1 MMENKSI
8 SLNIHADGKN
18 MVIAYLLWWFLGWA
32 GIHRFYLGKTGSGI
46 AQLALTVIGW
56 ATAVV
61 LIGFVFLAIWGI
73 WWLCDA
79 YYVQKYVKESNQLAG
94 LDGST
99 FTVSTQK
106 QSSNNLEQLE
116 RLHALYEK
124 GVFTREEYE
133 QKKSELM

>member
-1 MMENKSI
+1 MENKSI

-56 ATAVV
+56 ATAVI

-79 YYVQKYVKESNQLAG
+79 YYVQKYVKESNKLAG

>member
-1 MMENKSI
+1 MENKSI

-56 ATAVV
+56 ATAVI
-61 LIGFVFLAIWGI
+61 LIGFVFLAIWGL

-79 YYVQKYVKESNQLAG
+79 YYVQKYVKERYNE
-94 LDGST
+94 
-99 FTVSTQK
+99 TV
-106 QSSNNLEQLE
+106 
-116 RLHALYEK
+116 
-124 GVFTREEYE
+124 
-133 QKKSELM
+133 

>member
-1 MMENKSI
+1 MENKSI
-8 SLNIHADGKN
+8 SLNIHAEGKN

-32 GIHRFYLGKTGSGI
+32 GIHRFYLGKTGSGV

-56 ATAVV
+56 ATAVI
-61 LIGFVFLAIWGI
+61 LIGFVFLGIWGI

-79 YYVQKYVKESNQLAG
+79 YYVQKYVRQSNQLAG

-99 FTVSTQK
+99 FTLSTQK

-124 GVFTREEYE
+124 GVFSREEYE

>member
-1 MMENKSI
+1 MENKSI

-56 ATAVV
+56 ATAVI
-61 LIGFVFLAIWGI
+61 LIGFVFLAIWGL

>member
-1 MMENKSI
+1 MEHKSI

>member
-1 MMENKSI
+1 MENKSI

-56 ATAVV
+56 ATAVI

-79 YYVQKYVKESNQLAG
+79 YYVQKYVRESNQLAG

-99 FTVSTQK
+99 FTLSTQK

>member
-1 MMENKSI
+1 MENKSI

-56 ATAVV
+56 ATAVI

-79 YYVQKYVKESNQLAG
+79 YYVQKYVKEANQLAG
-94 LDGST
+94 LEGST

-116 RLHALYEK
+116 RLHTLYEK

>member
-1 MMENKSI
+1 MMEHKSI

>member
-1 MMENKSI
+1 MENKSI
-8 SLNIHADGKN
+8 SLNIHAEGKN

-32 GIHRFYLGKTGSGI
+32 GIHRFYLGKTGTGI
-46 AQLALTVIGW
+46 AQLALTAIGW
-56 ATAVV
+56 ATAVI

-79 YYVQKYVKESNQLAG
+79 YYVQKYVRESNQLAG

>member
-1 MMENKSI
+1 MENKSI

-56 ATAVV
+56 ATAVI

>member
-1 MMENKSI
+1 MENKSI
-8 SLNIHADGKN
+8 LLNIHADGKN

-56 ATAVV
+56 ATAVI

>member
-1 MMENKSI
+1 MENKSI

-106 QSSNNLEQLE
+106 HSSNNLEQLE

>member
-1 MMENKSI
+1 MENKSI

-56 ATAVV
+56 ATSVI

-99 FTVSTQK
+99 FTFSTQK

>member
-1 MMENKSI
+1 MENKSI

>member
-1 MMENKSI
+1 MENKSI

-56 ATAVV
+56 ATAVI
-61 LIGFVFLAIWGI
+61 LIGFVFLAIWGL

-106 QSSNNLEQLE
+106 QSSDNLEQLE

>member
-1 MMENKSI
+1 MENKSI

-56 ATAVV
+56 ATAVILV
-61 LIGFVFLAIWGI
+61 GFVFLAIWGI